1 MDVFRQRLE
10 DEYDASILITAPTV
24 PYKGLRPAMPLP
36 RSSLG
41 FPPEVIYR
49 EKGIDRT
56 VVVSNPT
63 DFPDTT
69 DAASKV
75 KEVQEPVVKAS
86 IIIPEGAP
94 LLRIDNGPPTTEIT
108 EYLGEM
114 MDLCFIHRG
123 EGLDYKYLDS
133 SGSSPRIIMTCT
145 IPLSEIVTD
154 FFDRLKSRSSG
165 FASFE

>member
-1 MDVFRQRLE
+1 
-10 DEYDASILITAPTV
+10 
-24 PYKGLRPAMPLP
+24 MPLAC
-36 RSSLG
+36 SSLS

-49 EKGIDRT
+49 ERDADRT

-69 DAASKV
+69 DTASKV

-86 IIIPEGAP
+86 IIVPEGAAS
-94 LLRIDNGPPTTEIT
+94 LWVDNGPPLTEIP

-114 MDLCFIHRG
+114 MDLCFVHRG
-123 EGLDYKYLDS
+123 EDLDYKYLDS

>member
-1 MDVFRQRLE
+1 VFDFLV
-10 DEYDASILITAPTV
+10 I
-24 PYKGLRPAMPLP
+24 PLAC
-36 RSSLG
+36 SLSDL
-41 FPPEVIYR
+41 PPEVIYR
-49 EKGIDRT
+49 ERGADRT

-86 IIIPEGAP
+86 IIVPEGTA
-94 LLRIDNGPPTTEIT
+94 LLLIDTIPPTNGIT

-114 MDLCFIHRG
+114 MDLCYVHRG
-123 EGLDYKYLDS
+123 EDLNYKYLDS
-133 SGSSPRIIMTCT
+133 SGSSPRLIMTCT

>member
-1 MDVFRQRLE
+1 MG
-10 DEYDASILITAPTV
+10 TNH
-24 PYKGLRPAMPLP
+24 
-36 RSSLG
+36 
-41 FPPEVIYR
+41 
-49 EKGIDRT
+49 T

-63 DFPDTT
+63 DFPETT
-69 DAASKV
+69 DVASKV

-86 IIIPEGAP
+86 IIVPEGAAST
-94 LLRIDNGPPTTEIT
+94 RIDDCPLIAKIT

-114 MDLCFIHRG
+114 MDLCFAHRG
-123 EGLDYKYLDS
+123 EDLDYKYLDS
-133 SGSSPRIIMTCT
+133 SGSSPRIIMTCI

>member
-1 MDVFRQRLE
+1 M
-10 DEYDASILITAPTV
+10 V
-24 PYKGLRPAMPLP
+24 PLTRT
-36 RSSLG
+36 SLN

-49 EKGIDRT
+49 GKGVDHT
-56 VVVSNPT
+56 VIVSNPT

-86 IIIPEGAP
+86 IIVPEGMTF
-94 LLRIDNGPPTTEIT
+94 LRIDNGLPIAKIT
-108 EYLGEM
+108 EFLGEM

-123 EGLDYKYLDS
+123 EDLDYKYLDS

>member
-1 MDVFRQRLE
+1 
-10 DEYDASILITAPTV
+10 
-24 PYKGLRPAMPLP
+24 
-36 RSSLG
+36 
-41 FPPEVIYR
+41 VIYR
-49 EKGIDRT
+49 ERGTSRT

-69 DAASKV
+69 DASSKV
-75 KEVQEPVVKAS
+75 KEVEEPVVKAT
-86 IIIPEGAP
+86 IIVPEGP
-94 LLRIDNGPPTTEIT
+94 TFLCIDGSPPITEII

-114 MDLCFIHRG
+114 MDLCFVHRG
-123 EGLDYKYLDS
+123 EDLDYKYLDS
-133 SGSSPRIIMTCT
+133 SGSSARIIMTCT

>member
-1 MDVFRQRLE
+1 M
-10 DEYDASILITAPTV
+10 I
-24 PYKGLRPAMPLP
+24 
-36 RSSLG
+36 
-41 FPPEVIYR
+41 
-49 EKGIDRT
+49 
-56 VVVSNPT
+56 VSNPT

-86 IIIPEGAP
+86 IIVPEGMTF
-94 LLRIDNGPPTTEIT
+94 LRIDNGLPIAKIT
-108 EYLGEM
+108 EFLGEM

-123 EGLDYKYLDS
+123 EDLDYKYLDS

>member
-1 MDVFRQRLE
+1 MFDF
-10 DEYDASILITAPTV
+10 TATS
-24 PYKGLRPAMPLP
+24 LTC
-36 RSSLG
+36 SSLN
-41 FPPEVIYR
+41 FPPEVVYR
-49 EKGIDRT
+49 EKGTDRT

-86 IIIPEGAP
+86 IIVPEGAA
-94 LLRIDNGPPTTEIT
+94 LLSVDKGSLLSEIL

-123 EGLDYKYLDS
+123 EDLDYKYLDS

-165 FASFE
+165 FASFEWVLSC

>member
-1 MDVFRQRLE
+1 
-10 DEYDASILITAPTV
+10 
-24 PYKGLRPAMPLP
+24 
-36 RSSLG
+36 
-41 FPPEVIYR
+41 VIYR
-49 EKGIDRT
+49 ERGTSRT

-69 DAASKV
+69 DASSKV
-75 KEVQEPVVKAS
+75 KEVEEPVVKAT
-86 IIIPEGAP
+86 IIVPEGPTFLCIGGSP
-94 LLRIDNGPPTTEIT
+94 LITEII

-114 MDLCFIHRG
+114 MDLCFVHRG
-123 EGLDYKYLDS
+123 EDLDYKYLDS
-133 SGSSPRIIMTCT
+133 SGSSARIIMTCT

>member
-1 MDVFRQRLE
+1 M
-10 DEYDASILITAPTV
+10 
-24 PYKGLRPAMPLP
+24 
-36 RSSLG
+36 
-41 FPPEVIYR
+41 IYR
-49 EKGIDRT
+49 ERGTSRT

-75 KEVQEPVVKAS
+75 KEVQEPVVKAT
-86 IIIPEGAP
+86 IIVPEGAT
-94 LLRIDNGPPTTEIT
+94 LLCINDSPPITEII

-114 MDLCFIHRG
+114 MDLCFVHRG
-123 EGLDYKYLDS
+123 EDLDYKYLDS
-133 SGSSPRIIMTCT
+133 SGSSARIIMTCT

>member
-1 MDVFRQRLE
+1 MPSAHRPL
-10 DEYDASILITAPTV
+10 ASL
-24 PYKGLRPAMPLP
+24 
-36 RSSLG
+36 
-41 FPPEVIYR
+41 PEVIYR
-49 EKGIDRT
+49 EKGTDRT

-63 DFPDTT
+63 DFPDTA

-86 IIIPEGAP
+86 IIVPEGGT
-94 LLRIDNGPPTTEIT
+94 LLRIDDGPPITEIT

-114 MDLCFIHRG
+114 MDLCFVNRG
-123 EGLDYKYLDS
+123 EDMDYKYLDS
-133 SGSSPRIIMTCT
+133 SGSSPRIVMTCT

>member
-1 MDVFRQRLE
+1 MTRW
-10 DEYDASILITAPTV
+10 I
-24 PYKGLRPAMPLP
+24 
-36 RSSLG
+36 
-41 FPPEVIYR
+41 PPEVIYR
-49 EKGIDRT
+49 ERGKDRT

-63 DFPDTT
+63 NFPDTT

-75 KEVQEPVVKAS
+75 KEVQEPVVNAS
-86 IIIPEGAP
+86 IIVPEGAVFP
-94 LLRIDNGPPTTEIT
+94 RIDDGSPVTEVT

-114 MDLCFIHRG
+114 MDLCFVHRG
-123 EGLDYKYLDS
+123 EDLDYKYLDS
-133 SGSSPRIIMTCT
+133 SGSSPRIIMKCT

>member
-1 MDVFRQRLE
+1 M
-10 DEYDASILITAPTV
+10 
-24 PYKGLRPAMPLP
+24 K
-36 RSSLG
+36 
-41 FPPEVIYR
+41 FPPEVVYR
-49 EKGIDRT
+49 EKGADRT
-56 VVVSNPT
+56 AVVSNPT
-63 DFPDTT
+63 EFPDTT

-86 IIIPEGAP
+86 IIVPEGTA
-94 LLRIDNGPPTTEIT
+94 LLRIDNGPPIVEIT

-114 MDLCFIHRG
+114 MDLCFVHRG
-123 EGLDYKYLDS
+123 EDLDYKYLDS
-133 SGSSPRIIMTCT
+133 SGSSPRIIVTCT

>member
-1 MDVFRQRLE
+1 MN
-10 DEYDASILITAPTV
+10 
-24 PYKGLRPAMPLP
+24 
-36 RSSLG
+36 
-41 FPPEVIYR
+41 FPPEVVYR
-49 EKGIDRT
+49 EKGADRT

-63 DFPDTT
+63 EFPDTT

-86 IIIPEGAP
+86 IIVPEGTA
-94 LLRIDNGPPTTEIT
+94 LLRIDNGPLIVEIT

-114 MDLCFIHRG
+114 MDLCFVHRG
-123 EGLDYKYLDS
+123 EDLDYKYLDS
-133 SGSSPRIIMTCT
+133 SGSSPRIIVTCT
-145 IPLSEIVTD
+145 VPLSEIVTD

>member
-1 MDVFRQRLE
+1 L
-10 DEYDASILITAPTV
+10 
-24 PYKGLRPAMPLP
+24 K
-36 RSSLG
+36 
-41 FPPEVIYR
+41 FPPEVVYR
-49 EKGIDRT
+49 EKGADRT
-56 VVVSNPT
+56 AVVSNPT
-63 DFPDTT
+63 EFPDTT

-86 IIIPEGAP
+86 IIVPEGTA
-94 LLRIDNGPPTTEIT
+94 LLRIDNGPPIVEIT

-114 MDLCFIHRG
+114 MDLCFVHRG
-123 EGLDYKYLDS
+123 EDLDYKYLDS
-133 SGSSPRIIMTCT
+133 SGSSPRIIVTCT

>member
-10 DEYDASILITAPTV
+10 DEYDANILMTAPTV
-24 PYKGLRPAMPLP
+24 PYKGLRPAMPLT
-36 RSSLG
+36 RGSLG

-49 EKGIDRT
+49 EKAIDRT
-56 VVVSNPT
+56 VIVSNPT

-75 KEVQEPVVKAS
+75 RGVQEPVVKAS
-86 IIIPEGAP
+86 IIVPEGAP
-94 LLRIDNGPPTTEIT
+94 LLRIDNGLLITEIS

-114 MDLCFIHRG
+114 MDLCFAHRG
-123 EGLDYKYLDS
+123 EDLNYKYLDS

>member
-1 MDVFRQRLE
+1 ME
-10 DEYDASILITAPTV
+10 
-24 PYKGLRPAMPLP
+24 
-36 RSSLG
+36 SL
-41 FPPEVIYR
+41 PEVTYKER
-49 EKGIDRT
+49 GTDRT
-56 VVVSNPT
+56 VIVSNPT
-63 DFPDTT
+63 DFPDTA

-86 IIIPEGAP
+86 IIVPEGATS
-94 LLRIDNGPPTTEIT
+94 LQIDNSSLVIKVT

-114 MDLCFIHRG
+114 MDLCFVHRG

-154 FFDRLKSRSSG
+154 FFDKLKSRSSG

>member
-1 MDVFRQRLE
+1 
-10 DEYDASILITAPTV
+10 
-24 PYKGLRPAMPLP
+24 MPLTCSP
-36 RSSLG
+36 SN
-41 FPPEVIYR
+41 FPPVVIYR
-49 EKGIDRT
+49 EKGTDRT
-56 VVVSNPT
+56 VVVRNPT

-86 IIIPEGAP
+86 IIVPEGVISLP
-94 LLRIDNGPPTTEIT
+94 VDDGPPLTEIS

-123 EGLDYKYLDS
+123 EDLDYKYLDS

>member
-1 MDVFRQRLE
+1 MFLTCGSLDV
-10 DEYDASILITAPTV
+10 
-24 PYKGLRPAMPLP
+24 
-36 RSSLG
+36 
-41 FPPEVIYR
+41 PPQVIYR
-49 EKGIDRT
+49 EKGTDRT

-75 KEVQEPVVKAS
+75 REVQEPVVRAS
-86 IIIPEGAP
+86 IIVPEGAALIWVGNDLP
-94 LLRIDNGPPTTEIT
+94 LNEIP

-114 MDLCFIHRG
+114 MDLCFVHRG
-123 EGLDYKYLDS
+123 EDLDYKYLDS

-145 IPLSEIVTD
+145 IPLSEVVTD
-154 FFDRLKSRSSG
+154 FFDKLKSRSSG

>member
-1 MDVFRQRLE
+1 MALTHNSLDFPLE
-10 DEYDASILITAPTV
+10 V
-24 PYKGLRPAMPLP
+24 
-36 RSSLG
+36 
-41 FPPEVIYR
+41 VYR
-49 EKGIDRT
+49 EKGTDRT

-69 DAASKV
+69 DSASKV

-86 IIIPEGAP
+86 IIVPEGTS
-94 LLRIDNGPPTTEIT
+94 LLQIDNGPPMTKIT

-114 MDLCFIHRG
+114 MDLCFVHRG
-123 EGLDYKYLDS
+123 EDLDYKYLDS
-133 SGSSPRIIMTCT
+133 SGSSPRIIVTCT